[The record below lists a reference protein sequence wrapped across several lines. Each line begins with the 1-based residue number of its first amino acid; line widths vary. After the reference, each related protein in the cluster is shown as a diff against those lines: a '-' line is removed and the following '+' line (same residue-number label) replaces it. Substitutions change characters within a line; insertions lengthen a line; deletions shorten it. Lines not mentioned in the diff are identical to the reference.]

1 MLEIANAYLAFCI
14 KYNDLESCLYSL
26 IFNILRGQPCYQAKN
41 WPMDKIRKL
50 LETNTLAKIT
60 ELVLV
65 FLLAMIIILIFV
77 KEDGDHLMYNQVVVW
92 VANIVMLLLVWA
104 GLKIRGKSWPD
115 FGLGLKKISLKAA
128 SRVFLLSLLVSALA
142 TAGFIIGSII
152 MANIVGIPE
161 PADMSNYEYL
171 KDNIPMLL
179 ISLLGV
185 YIVSSFGEEVI
196 YRAFLINRISEL
208 GANTRWARIIAVIL
222 SAIIFGFAHYSW
234 GPMGI
239 VQTTFMGLVLSICYL
254 KFKKQLWIL
263 VLAHAYMDAILL
275 VQTYM
280 ASSAT

>member
-1 MLEIANAYLAFCI
+1 
-14 KYNDLESCLYSL
+14 
-26 IFNILRGQPCYQAKN
+26 
-41 WPMDKIRKL
+41 MDKIRKL

-60 ELVLV
+60 ELFLV
-65 FLLAMIIILIFV
+65 FLVAMIIILIFV
-77 KEDGDHLMYNQVVVW
+77 KEDEDHLMYNQAVVW

-104 GLKIRGKSWPD
+104 GLKIRGKGWPD

-128 SRVFLLSLLVSALA
+128 LRVFLLSLLVSVLA
-142 TAGFIIGSII
+142 TAGFIIGSMI
-152 MANIVGIPE
+152 MANIVKIPE

-234 GPMGI
+234 GPMGV
-239 VQTTFMGLVLSICYL
+239 VQTTFMGLVLSICYF
-254 KFKKQLWIL
+254 KFKKRLWIL
-263 VLAHAYMDAILL
+263 VLAHAYMDTILL